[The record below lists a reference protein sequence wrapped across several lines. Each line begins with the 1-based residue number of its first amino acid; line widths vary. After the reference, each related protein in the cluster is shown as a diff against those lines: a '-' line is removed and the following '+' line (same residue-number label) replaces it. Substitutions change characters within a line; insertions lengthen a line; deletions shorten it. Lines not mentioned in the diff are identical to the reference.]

1 MADQEPCDGDQ
12 PDQIDDDMPD
22 TGEDESTPA
31 RRVAGWQRALRWVAW
46 LTFLGLAIANCD
58 RESFGPLELLA
69 LAAAIGISAWC
80 LATPLGGALV
90 AMDEAADVHGTFVSR
105 TNWGLLLIGVA
116 LTVGGSGAI
125 GAIVCDLST
134 GRATVHD
141 VLTDIGTFVAGWTS
155 EALSGWSY
163 DAHLEHTHAYAL
175 FVLVVPGLLL
185 LWWNFVPLVKRGC
198 EFRVEPDAS
207 ISVRGPRGWGQLLE
221 YDLEYDYAAV
231 TADGTTIRFTSAGDA
246 TPAIIL
252 PQARVFS
259 RETGTRLRRQ
269 VSAELFR
276 QRLARHGFTIEVIDA
291 KRGSFR
297 GRRGLGAM

>member
-1 MADQEPCDGDQ
+1 MADQEPCDGYQ
-12 PDQIDDDMPD
+12 PDEIDDDMPD
-22 TGEDESTPA
+22 TGEDGSTPA

-46 LTFLGLAIANCD
+46 LTFLGLAIAHSD
-58 RESFGPLELLA
+58 REFFGPLELVA
-69 LAAAIGISAWC
+69 LATAIGISVWC
-80 LATPLGGALV
+80 LAKPLGGPLV
-90 AMDEAADVHGTFVSR
+90 AMDVAADVHGTFVSR
-105 TNWGLLLIGVA
+105 TNWALVLIAVA
-116 LTVGGSGAI
+116 LTVGGIGAI
-125 GAIVCDLST
+125 GAIGYDLST
-134 GRATVHD
+134 GRATVHN
-141 VLTDIGTFVAGWTS
+141 VLADMGTFVAGWTS

-185 LWWNFVPLVKRGC
+185 LWWNLVPLVKRGS

-221 YDLEYDYAAV
+221 YDYAAV
-231 TADGTTIRFTSAGDA
+231 TADGTTIRFTPAGDA

-259 RETGTRLRRQ
+259 RETGTRLRSQ
-269 VSAELFR
+269 VSAELFQ
-276 QRLARHGFTIEVIDA
+276 QRLTRHGFTIEVIDA